1 MHIHNTYIQ
10 THTYKHNN
18 SQYPNR
24 RETEE
29 KKSYAPSS
37 NDVIY
42 RGHLKPGTSVS
53 RIVTPRLQQDNEVSA
68 PLKQD

>member
-10 THTYKHNN
+10 THNTNTILA
-18 SQYPNR
+18 SIQ
-24 RETEE
+24 TEE

-53 RIVTPRLQQDNEVSA
+53 RIVTPRLQQDNEMSA
-68 PLKQD
+68 SLKQD